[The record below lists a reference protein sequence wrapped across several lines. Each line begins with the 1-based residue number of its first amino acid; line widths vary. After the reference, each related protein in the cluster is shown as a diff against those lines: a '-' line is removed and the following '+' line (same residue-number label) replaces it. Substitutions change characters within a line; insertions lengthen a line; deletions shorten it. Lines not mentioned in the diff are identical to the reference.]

1 MEEVQSVNMNLL
13 KAAKISTLLMMLL
26 VLGQAMT
33 GVGQIA
39 SDYDLNSLHT
49 HSARL
54 GLVLGIMTAVA
65 IVMSKTEDKKL
76 KAFGFEIATF
86 WLLMYGIGEMIS
98 GNGNLAMLHAPI
110 GMLMFGRLM
119 MMAKAY
125 PSEDAE

>member
-13 KAAKISTLLMMLL
+13 KAAKISTLVMMLL

-33 GVGQIA
+33 GIGRYTTSFELDSSHAYTAQ
-39 SDYDLNSLHT
+39 
-49 HSARL
+49 L
-54 GLVLGIMTAVA
+54 GLVLGILTAVA

-86 WLLMYGIGEMIS
+86 WLLMYGIGEMIP